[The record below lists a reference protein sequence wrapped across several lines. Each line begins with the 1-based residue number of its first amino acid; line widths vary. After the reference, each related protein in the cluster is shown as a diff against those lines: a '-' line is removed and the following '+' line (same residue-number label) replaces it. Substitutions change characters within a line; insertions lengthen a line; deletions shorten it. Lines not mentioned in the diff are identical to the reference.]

1 MTMMGD
7 HLFGK
12 AAAIEGWSELCFC
25 LRRGPKM
32 REAEE
37 DGGDR
42 GYQRKAA
49 EKRKAAQATHSTA
62 SVFSDEHSGEKLKA
76 IMHIQVTWPAAT
88 YPFLEKDMQ
97 SDVISTPM

>member
-1 MTMMGD
+1 MTAMMGD

-37 DGGDR
+37 DGGQEEER
-42 GYQRKAA
+42 LVGVKAA
-49 EKRKAAQATHSTA
+49 
-62 SVFSDEHSGEKLKA
+62 
-76 IMHIQVTWPAAT
+76 
-88 YPFLEKDMQ
+88 
-97 SDVISTPM
+97 

>member
-1 MTMMGD
+1 MTAMMGD

-37 DGGDR
+37 DGGQEEER
-42 GYQRKAA
+42 
-49 EKRKAAQATHSTA
+49 
-62 SVFSDEHSGEKLKA
+62 
-76 IMHIQVTWPAAT
+76 
-88 YPFLEKDMQ
+88 
-97 SDVISTPM
+97 